1 MAQPSNHILDLILNR
16 QAQLSAAPV
25 RVQRR
30 ALPALQARVEAS
42 REHSVDTDDPFA
54 GMQRCRDLLKKLD
67 GKGWERSYHQ
77 RLFHEDFL
85 RACTKTFYKRLP
97 RERFAR
103 DHRRLLVDNSWDNIA
118 QEILV
123 STPRRFGKTIS
134 VSMFAAALIAAC
146 PAVEISIY
154 STCKRIS
161 QKLLRN
167 VTKFVMLMSED
178 NLHTLGLKVV
188 RQNMEELVLGGI
200 GDSTDIRIVNSYPS
214 KVGPLRPKVRCSAIL
229 HASLRLRVRLARGLG
244 LGRGLELVE
253 LVWLV
258 SARHVGRVC
267 HKRRL
272 VRPVAALRLAV
283 ALTREV
289 HLAVVVARGLRRNGG
304 VWCVRRVGCVR
315 RVRRSVRGRLRG
327 ALGRGGSCLHARP
340 RRHALLLIAEL
351 FVHPARHV
359 AELRA
364 LLVDALP
371 VQHRAD
377 AVAGVARALPQ
388 RALARGVWRLGCRLR
403 HRRLSGP

>member
-1 MAQPSNHILDLILNR
+1 M
-16 QAQLSAAPV
+16 

-253 LVWLV
+253 LVRLV
-258 SARHVGRVC
+258 SARHVGRVR
-267 HKRRL
+267 HERRL
-272 VRPVAALRLAV
+272 VRPVAAL
-283 ALTREV
+283 
-289 HLAVVVARGLRRNGG
+289 
-304 VWCVRRVGCVR
+304 
-315 RVRRSVRGRLRG
+315 
-327 ALGRGGSCLHARP
+327 
-340 RRHALLLIAEL
+340 
-351 FVHPARHV
+351 
-359 AELRA
+359 
-364 LLVDALP
+364 
-371 VQHRAD
+371 
-377 AVAGVARALPQ
+377 
-388 RALARGVWRLGCRLR
+388 
-403 HRRLSGP
+403 